1 MNSNDPTK
9 DLTEPLEQPE
19 ETTKDLSTDELLK
32 LILSRLDALES
43 SQGDLKTLL
52 TERLQDTRPIWQA
65 MEAKLDRLIE
75 DVAINGK
82 RLDALTLNT
91 SRQAAEHQLLI
102 ERVTDSDP
110 VRIHRLIGDLEI
122 LNEKF
127 DAQAEE
133 VRFLRKSVRDLE
145 DKANRV
151 TM

>member
-1 MNSNDPTK
+1 M
-9 DLTEPLEQPE
+9 
-19 ETTKDLSTDELLK
+19 
-32 LILSRLDALES
+32 
-43 SQGDLKTLL
+43 
-52 TERLQDTRPIWQA
+52 
-65 MEAKLDRLIE
+65 
-75 DVAINGK
+75 
-82 RLDALTLNT
+82 
-91 SRQAAEHQLLI
+91 LI